1 MPLEVHEQFKVLWK
15 LVKSLKTQPLVKMLL
30 ITGVPK
36 KKTKVHEFKRTFV
49 FGVLEL

>member
-1 MPLEVHEQFKVLWK
+1 M
-15 LVKSLKTQPLVKMLL
+15 KMLL

-36 KKTKVHEFKRTFV
+36 KKKKVHELKRTFV